1 MEPQPRK
8 LQNLLDALAKTLE
21 LEPAVPSE
29 KEPLTRWKIT
39 PSHDLSFGT
48 FDRGFTLNCI
58 IGEPP
63 TRNKEDFY
71 LLLMR
76 ANFLGQ
82 GTGGHIIGMDK
93 EEKHLTLSS
102 SIPYDVDVK
111 RFKEIV
117 EDFVNFV
124 DYWRGE
130 LTRHATQASGP
141 LG

>member
-1 MEPQPRK
+1 MESPSRK
-8 LQNLLDALAKTLE
+8 LQNFLNELAEALE
-21 LEPAVPSE
+21 LEPAQPTD

-39 PSHDLSFGT
+39 PSHELFFGVLDQEFSLSCT
-48 FDRGFTLNCI
+48 

-63 TRNKEDFY
+63 PRNREDFY

-82 GTGGHIIGMDK
+82 GTGNNIIGIDK

-102 SIPYDVDVK
+102 KIPYEVDGK

-124 DYWRGE
+124 DYWREE
-130 LTRHATQASGP
+130 LARHITQANGP
-141 LG
+141 FG